1 MKDFIKL
8 LVALWIVKYLIVDN
22 YLLEKI
28 ENKIK
33 SLVKKTRE

>member
-8 LVALWIVKYLIVDN
+8 LIAFWIVKYLIVDN
-22 YLLEKI
+22 PLLEKI

-33 SLVKKTRE
+33 SLVKKTIE